1 MVLFDGH
8 DLAQWMQLDSSSAKW
23 IVRNGYIEVAA
34 KSGDIMTR
42 LGFGDV
48 QLHMEWATPAAVHGN
63 GQERGNSGVFL
74 MSRYEIQVLDS
85 WKNNTY
91 ADGQAGATFGQLPP
105 LVNASRGPGQWQS
118 YDMVFRRPRFN
129 ADGTLARPAQVTVL
143 HNGVVVQDHTELLGP
158 TTYMRRT
165 PYVAHADRLPLMLQ
179 DHGEPVRYR
188 NIWVRELA
196 EQP

>member
-1 MVLFDGH
+1 M
-8 DLAQWMQLDSSSAKW
+8 
-23 IVRNGYIEVAA
+23 
-34 KSGDIMTR
+34 
-42 LGFGDV
+42 
-48 QLHMEWATPAAVHGN
+48 
-63 GQERGNSGVFL
+63 
-74 MSRYEIQVLDS
+74 
-85 WKNNTY
+85 
-91 ADGQAGATFGQLPP
+91 
-105 LVNASRGPGQWQS
+105 NASRGPGRWQS